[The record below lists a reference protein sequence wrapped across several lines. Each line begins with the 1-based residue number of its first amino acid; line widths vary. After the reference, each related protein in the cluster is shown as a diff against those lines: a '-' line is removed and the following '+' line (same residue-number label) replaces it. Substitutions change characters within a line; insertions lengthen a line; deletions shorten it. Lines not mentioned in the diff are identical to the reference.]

1 MPLPPRPPPSHTLY
15 GRRALGPDLEEP
27 KKLCFFYSR
36 LQHRTTKAGASNS
49 ATPPPSPSPACQRI
63 ATTAWRR
70 PRELQLRNCAVL
82 RCGAAPPS
90 GTTFLCL
97 SDAMEN
103 QPSSGRWKNGAK
115 NTIFKER
122 EETLFCSLARA
133 ISNSYGGRFNKN
145 LSRKSQ
151 RKLAFAM
158 MDRIERNFCLV

>member
-1 MPLPPRPPPSHTLY
+1 MLFLQPTSAQDNQ
-15 GRRALGPDLEEP
+15 GRRQQQWHAA
-27 KKLCFFYSR
+27 
-36 LQHRTTKAGASNS
+36 TVAVAGL
-49 ATPPPSPSPACQRI
+49 PAHCNDGV
-63 ATTAWRR
+63 AWRRR

-82 RCGAAPPS
+82 ECGAAPPS

-97 SDAMEN
+97 FDAMEN

-151 RKLAFAM
+151 RKLALAM
-158 MDRIERNFCLV
+158 LDRIVRKFCLV